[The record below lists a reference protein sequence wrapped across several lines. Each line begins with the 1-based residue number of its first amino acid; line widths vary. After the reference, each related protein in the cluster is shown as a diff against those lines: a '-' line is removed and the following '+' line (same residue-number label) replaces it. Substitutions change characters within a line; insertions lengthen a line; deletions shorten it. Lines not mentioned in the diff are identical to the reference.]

1 MVHCDNCCFFFR
13 KLKNSHKL
21 TKLGYD
27 LPRYLHHVIIISA
40 EATLVANLVAAS
52 TLHLHQG
59 GRIIRPLP
67 QGGTR

>member
-13 KLKNSHKL
+13 KHENSHKL

-27 LPRYLHHVIIISA
+27 SARYLQCVIIISA
-40 EATLVANLVAAS
+40 EAMLVANLPAAP
-52 TLHLHQG
+52 TLHLHRG